1 MVITTKAIVLS
12 SVKYAD
18 YDLIVRCYTELGI
31 KSFLVK
37 GIFKQK
43 KGKLTPAFFQPLTQL
58 EITYNLN
65 SNRTLHFIQ
74 EANINY
80 AYTSISINVIK
91 QAIVIFLSEIL
102 SKTLREEEKNE
113 QLFQYIETSLIWL
126 DTNDEVSNFHLLFLL
141 NLTKHLGFHPEKE
154 NMEYPFFS
162 LEEGR
167 FLNLNPKNNYI
178 SDENLTY
185 FKSLLGINFVG
196 LHKLKFNATVRRS
209 ILDILLRYF
218 ELHLSG
224 FNKPN
229 SLAILKTVFE

>member
-1 MVITTKAIVLS
+1 MVVTTKAIVLS
-12 SVKYAD
+12 SIKYAD
-18 YDLIVRCYTELGI
+18 SDLIVKCYTELGI

-37 GIFKQK
+37 RIFKQK

-58 EITYNLN
+58 EITANYN

-74 EANINY
+74 EASLNY
-80 AYTSISINVIK
+80 AYTTISINVVK
-91 QAIVIFLSEIL
+91 QTIVIFLSEIL
-102 SKTLREEEKNE
+102 SKTMQEEEKNE
-113 QLFQYIETSLIWL
+113 QLFQYLETSLIWL

-154 NMEYPFFS
+154 NIEYPFFS

-167 FLNLNPKNNYI
+167 FLNSIPKINFISGNN
-178 SDENLTY
+178 LRF
-185 FKSLLGINFVG
+185 FKLLLGINFEG
-196 LHKLKFNATVRRS
+196 LHELKLNGNERQT
-209 ILDILLRYF
+209 ILDILLKYF

-224 FNKPN
+224 FNKPK